1 LLKQFK
7 VSSIFG
13 NIESTAHFFQH
24 FCTFFPYL
32 CRWGINLATGKTNQ
46 FLPVNPYL
54 PHIYEFNI
62 YASFQDDLLTVF
74 SNFPLGIAVNEL
86 IQISQYG
93 LSGNFQKFDYG
104 TDANMEKYG
113 QERPPQYD
121 LNRFTLPTFFFSGKR
136 DSFLSAK
143 VFNEVNSSI
152 FS

>member
-1 LLKQFK
+1 MGYKSCHWKDQSVF
-7 VSSIFG
+7 
-13 NIESTAHFFQH
+13 A
-24 FCTFFPYL
+24 
-32 CRWGINLATGKTNQ
+32 GKS
-46 FLPVNPYL
+46 V
-54 PHIYEFNI
+54 PHIWEFKIN
-62 YASFQDDLLTVF
+62 ASFQDDLLTIF

-104 TDANMEKYG
+104 MDANMEKYG

-121 LNRFTLPTFFFSGKR
+121 LNRFTLPTFFFYGKR

-143 VFNEVNSSI
+143 VFNEVISSI

>member
-1 LLKQFK
+1 
-7 VSSIFG
+7 
-13 NIESTAHFFQH
+13 
-24 FCTFFPYL
+24 
-32 CRWGINLATGKTNQ
+32 
-46 FLPVNPYL
+46 LPVNPYL
-54 PHIYEFNI
+54 IFRSI
-62 YASFQDDLLTVF
+62 KSTSLFQDDLLTYY

-121 LNRFTLPTFFFSGKR
+121 LNRFTLPTFFFYGKR

-143 VFNEVNSSI
+143 VFNEIVSSI
-152 FS
+152 